1 VCSKRTNG
9 SQKTYPNL
17 GAALGANAEALAR
30 VAAMMASFILFDNNK
45 GDIELWE
52 EGKAEEANKR
62 GASSVR
68 GKKRRGAK
76 ARWLLFQKDLALTR
90 LTYAVCHACQRSKIK
105 EQANVPLSPLPM
117 IP

>member
-52 EGKAEEANKR
+52 EGKAEEET
-62 GASSVR
+62 SVVR
-68 GKKRRGAK
+68 QVCVAK
-76 ARWLLFQKDLALTR
+76 EAWEDKGEVLLFQK
-90 LTYAVCHACQRSKIK
+90 I
-105 EQANVPLSPLPM
+105 
-117 IP
+117 